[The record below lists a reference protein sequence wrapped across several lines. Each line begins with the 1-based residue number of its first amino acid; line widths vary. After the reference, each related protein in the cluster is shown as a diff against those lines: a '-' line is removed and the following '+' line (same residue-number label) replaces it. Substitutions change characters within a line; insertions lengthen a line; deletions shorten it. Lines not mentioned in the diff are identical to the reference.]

1 MENLRV
7 QELRIGNLVILC
19 GNVYEIA
26 EIRADGKFR
35 TLSIKKRRVSGV
47 INKENI
53 KQIPLTEEWLLK
65 LGFKLYPSGSYCF
78 DLFSVNEYL
87 AIDLKYNKGFAYIRT
102 DEDSLKIKLKYVHQ
116 LQNLYFALTNLEL
129 EIN

>member
-1 MENLRV
+1 MKAT
-7 QELRIGNLVILC
+7 ELRIGNYVTETNIGVTLVNLF
-19 GNVYEIA
+19 
-26 EIRADGKFR
+26 D
-35 TLSIKKRRVSGV
+35 L
-47 INKENI
+47 ENI
-53 KQIPLTEEWLLK
+53 QNEDTNYQPIPLTEEWLLK

-102 DEDSLKIKLKYVHQ
+102 DEDSLKIKLEYVHQ